1 VAASTP
7 DAPSCAAGQR
17 ATIVKVLRRSAVTV
31 SVYNAGKKSGRAR
44 STLDRLESAGFSPG
58 AIGNAPA
65 GSVVAKAEVHATTA
79 DATKAEL
86 VALAFGKGT
95 LVVVDNNQL
104 GPGIDVFIG
113 DKFKRLDPK
122 AVRSI
127 KLPTPQVHCS

>member
-1 VAASTP
+1 
-7 DAPSCAAGQR
+7 
-17 ATIVKVLRRSAVTV
+17 
-31 SVYNAGKKSGRAR
+31 
-44 STLDRLESAGFSPG
+44 
-58 AIGNAPA
+58 
-65 GSVVAKAEVHATTA
+65 VHATTA